1 MLVSPNVILKQ
12 ATKNHYAIGA
22 FNINNL
28 EALQGIV
35 EAAVEENAPVIIQTS
50 QGAIEYAGMDLLG
63 SMVHTIA
70 NDVDVPVVFHLDHGT
85 NVRLVK
91 EAIASS
97 WYTSVMIDGSS
108 HPYKEN
114 VAITKEI
121 VALAHAKKIWVEAE
135 LGPIPGK
142 EDDLDVHARDAFMTD
157 PALVKQFVKETGCDS
172 LAISIGTAHG
182 VTKFL
187 GGSKLDYKR
196 LALIRAQTSI
206 PLVLHGASGIPANL
220 VNVVQTYGAH
230 LPTAKGIAPSQIR
243 KLIAGGIGKVNID
256 SDLRLAFTGAVD
268 KYMTLHP
275 DNMDPRKYLGAG
287 REAIKKEVMR
297 KIRLFGTSNTCT

>member
-1 MLVSPNVILKQ
+1 MLSSPAKILKN
-12 ATKNHYAIGA
+12 ATQHNYAIGA
-22 FNINNL
+22 FNINNM

-35 EAAVEENAPVIIQTS
+35 EAAVEENASVIIQTS

-70 NDVDVPVVFHLDHGT
+70 KEVDVPIVFHLDHGT
-85 NVRLVK
+85 NVDLVK
-91 EAIASS
+91 EAIASG
-97 WYTSVMIDGSS
+97 WYTSVMVDGSS
-108 HPYKEN
+108 YSYKEN
-114 VAITKEI
+114 LALTKEI
-121 VALAHAKKIWVEAE
+121 VALAHEKNIWVEAE

-142 EDDLDVHARDAFMTD
+142 EDNLDVHARDAFMTD
-157 PALVKQFVKETGCDS
+157 PALVESFVKETGCDA

-206 PLVLHGASGIPANL
+206 PLVLHGASSIPANL
-220 VNVVQTYGAH
+220 VNIAKTYGAD
-230 LPTAKGIAPSQIR
+230 LSTAKGISSPQIR

-256 SDLRLAFTGAVD
+256 SDLRIAFTGAVD
-268 KYMTLHP
+268 KYMTLNP
-275 DNMDPRKYLGAG
+275 DNMDPRQYLGSG
-287 REAIKKEVMR
+287 REAIKKEVKR
-297 KIRLFGTSNTCT
+297 KMQLFGTSNTCT